1 MQLSGINLT
10 VVHTS
15 CLPGYFLR
23 DGGCICEETTIV
35 ALCDPFKR
43 GVILNVSS
51 SYHSGSHILSVTLKF
66 YTNTW
71 LYIEWFVGSF
81 S

>member
-23 DGGCICEETTIV
+23 DGRCICEETTVV

-51 SYHSGSHILSVTLKF
+51 SYHSGS
-66 YTNTW
+66 
-71 LYIEWFVGSF
+71 
-81 S
+81 